1 MSERMSEILS
11 AATASEQLDT
21 GHVRIRQLIEV
32 MPAVI
37 ESAEEAEAA
46 AAATIQATLTELPPS
61 EKVVLIRLLT
71 QPSCWPKTVDSP
83 QLDLHV

>member
-1 MSERMSEILS
+1 MSDRMSEIVS
-11 AATASEQLDT
+11 AATASEHLDT
-21 GHVRIRQLIEV
+21 GHDRIRQLIEV

-46 AAATIQATLTELPPS
+46 ADATMQATSTELPPS

-71 QPSCWPKTVDSP
+71 QPSCWPKSIESSH
-83 QLDLHV
+83 LHV